1 MKKIL
6 FICTGNVCRSP
17 MAEGLLRHMLRGRND
32 IQVASAGLGALE
44 GMGAT
49 DVAVDVMTEYG
60 IDISSHASQSLGGE
74 LVQQAD
80 FIFTMTRQ
88 QYDAIQ
94 ALYPPAAEKTFLVRE
109 FEEMRPAENKDI
121 ADPIGQSVDVYRRT
135 RDQIRDAL
143 PSLIVFIDQLS
154 ATAGKTS
161 REVAAATSDESRGLR
176 IALAGDHGG
185 VEIKAALKDWLA
197 QHGYPFSDFGTH
209 TTEPV
214 DYPEYA
220 FLVARE
226 LLAGNFDRG
235 ILICKSGIGMS
246 IAANRFPGVRAAMV
260 SNEHGARL
268 SREHN
273 DANVLVLSGIDLDSE
288 QAKHV
293 LDIWLHTGFDGGRH
307 ARRVDEMD
315 HPPIMNTIA
324 TPVKKT
330 SALAVSDPEIFS
342 AVQQEKQRQ
351 QENIELIAS
360 ENFVS
365 PAILEAA
372 GSVLTNK
379 YAEGYVGKRYYGGC
393 EYVDIAEQLAI
404 DRAKQLFGSEHVNVQ
419 PHSGSQANMAVYFAT
434 LQHGDTI
441 LTMELAHGGHLTH
454 GSPRNFS
461 GRFYKVVHYGVRQD
475 NEMIDYDQLAKLA
488 LECRPKM
495 ITAGASAYSRI
506 IDFKRMRE
514 IADSV
519 GALLF
524 VDMAHIA
531 GLVAAGIHPSPVPL
545 ADFVTTTTHKTL
557 RGPRAG
563 LILCK
568 AKYAKDIDGWV
579 LPGIQGGPLMHI
591 IAAKAV
597 CFLEAMKPEFKDYQR
612 QIVKNARALAGALTA
627 LGFRIVSGGTDN
639 HLMLVDLRP
648 KKLTGKIAQE
658 SLDRAGITT
667 NKNLIPYD
675 PEKPLVTSGIRLGT
689 PAVTTRGMQEAE
701 MEQIAALITEVLQ
714 KPEDTT
720 VQARAKERVRAI
732 TARFP
737 LPY

>member
-17 MAEGLLRHMLRGRND
+17 MADGLLQHMLRGRND
-32 IQVASAGLGALE
+32 VQVVSAGLGAPD
-44 GMGAT
+44 GSTAT
-49 DVAVDVMTEYG
+49 QAAIEVMAELG
-60 IDISSHASQSLGGE
+60 IDISSHASQPLNGD
-74 LVQQAD
+74 LVRQAD

-88 QYDAIQ
+88 QQDTIQ
-94 ALYPPAAEKTFLVRE
+94 ALYPAAAEKTFLVRE
-109 FEEMRPAENKDI
+109 FEESGAAENKDI
-121 ADPIGQSVDVYRRT
+121 ADPIGQSIEVYRRT

-143 PSLIVFIDQLS
+143 PSLIVFIDQTTAAARKAAKEVAS
-154 ATAGKTS
+154 PATA
-161 REVAAATSDESRGLR
+161 DESRPLR
-176 IALAGDHGG
+176 IALAADHGG
-185 VEIKAALKDWLA
+185 VEIKAVLKDWLA
-197 QHGYPFSDFGTH
+197 QHGYQFSDFGTH
-209 TTEPV
+209 STDAV
-214 DYPEYA
+214 DYPDYA
-220 FLVARE
+220 FIVANE
-226 LLAGNFDRG
+226 IAAGTFDRG
-235 ILICKSGIGMS
+235 VLVCKSGIGMT
-246 IAANRFPGVRAAMV
+246 IAANRVLGVRAAMV
-260 SNEHGARL
+260 ANEHWARL

-273 DANVLVLSGIDLDSE
+273 NANVLVLSGLDTSADGAKRIID
-288 QAKHV
+288 V
-293 LDIWLHTGFDGGRH
+293 WLNTPFAGGRH
-307 ARRVDEMD
+307 ERRVEKMD
-315 HPPIMNTIA
+315 HPPVVTA
-324 TPVKKT
+324 RVEKKT
-330 SALAVSDPEIFS
+330 SALATTDPEVFD
-342 AVQQEKQRQ
+342 AVQREKRRQ

-372 GSVLTNK
+372 GTVLTNK
-379 YAEGYVGKRYYGGC
+379 YAEGYPGRRYYGGC

-404 DRAKQLFGSEHVNVQ
+404 DRAKQLFGAEHVNVQ

-434 LQHGDTI
+434 IQHGDTI

-461 GRFYKVVHYGVRQD
+461 GRFYKVVHYGVRPD
-475 NEMIDYDQLAKLA
+475 TERIDYDQLAKLA
-488 LECRPKM
+488 QESRPKM
-495 ITAGASAYSRI
+495 ITAGASAYPRI

-531 GLVAAGIHPSPVPL
+531 GLVAAGLHPSPVPL

-568 AKYAKDIDGWV
+568 AKYAKDIDSWV

-597 CFLEAMKPEFKDYQR
+597 CFLEAMKPGFKDYQR
-612 QIVKNARALAGALTA
+612 QIIKNANALATA
-627 LGFRIVSGGTDN
+627 LAERGFRIVSGGTDN

-658 SLDRAGITT
+658 SLDKAGITT

-675 PEKPLVTSGIRLGT
+675 PEKPLVTSGIRLGS
-689 PAVTTRGMQEAE
+689 PAVTTRGMKEAE
-701 MEQIAALITEVLQ
+701 MAQIAGLITEVLE
-714 KPEDTT
+714 KPDDAS
-720 VQARAKERVRAI
+720 VQASVKEKVRAL

>member
-6 FICTGNVCRSP
+6 FVCTGNVCRSP

-44 GMGAT
+44 GVGAT
-49 DVAVDVMTEYG
+49 GAAIEVMAELG
-60 IDISSHASQSLGGE
+60 IDISSHVSQSLGSE
-74 LVQQAD
+74 LVRQAD
-80 FIFTMTRQ
+80 FILTMTRQ
-88 QYDAIQ
+88 HYDAIQ
-94 ALYPPAAEKTFLVRE
+94 ALHPAAAEKAFLVRE
-109 FEEMRPAENKDI
+109 FEELRAEENKDI
-121 ADPIGQSVDVYRRT
+121 ADPIGQSIEVYRRT
-135 RDQIRDAL
+135 RDQVRDAL
-143 PSLIVFIDQLS
+143 PSLIVFINQTA
-154 ATAGKTS
+154 ATTGQAT
-161 REVAAATSDESRGLR
+161 REVAAATNDETRALR

-197 QHGYPFSDFGTH
+197 QQGYAFADFGTH
-209 TTEPV
+209 TTDPV

-235 ILICKSGIGMS
+235 VLICKSGIGMS
-246 IAANRFPGVRAAMV
+246 IAANRFSGVRAAMV
-260 SNEHGARL
+260 STEHWARL

-273 DANVLVLSGIDLDSE
+273 DANVLVLSAIDVDAE
-288 QAKHV
+288 QAKHL
-293 LDIWLHTGFDGGRH
+293 LDVWLHTNFDGGRH
-307 ARRVDEMD
+307 ALRVDEMD
-315 HPPIMNTIA
+315 HPPIMNTTS
-324 TPVKKT
+324 TPAKKT
-330 SALAVSDPEIFS
+330 SALAVTDPEIFN
-342 AVQQEKQRQ
+342 AVQREKQRQ

-365 PAILEAA
+365 PAILEVA

-379 YAEGYVGKRYYGGC
+379 YAEGYPGRRYYGGC

-404 DRAKQLFGSEHVNVQ
+404 DRAKQLFGAEHANVQ
-419 PHSGSQANMAVYFAT
+419 PHSGSQANMAVYFAAI
-434 LQHGDTI
+434 QHGDTI

-488 LECRPKM
+488 HDCRPKM
-495 ITAGASAYSRI
+495 ITAGASAYPRV

-568 AKYAKDIDGWV
+568 AKYAKDIDSWV

-597 CFLEAMKPEFKDYQR
+597 CFLEAMKPDFKDYQR
-612 QIVKNARALAGALTA
+612 QIVKNAKALATALTA

-689 PAVTTRGMQEAE
+689 PAVTTRGMKEAE
-701 MEQIAALITEVLQ
+701 MEQIAALITEVLE
-714 KPEDTT
+714 KPDNAN
-720 VQARAKERVRAI
+720 VQASVKEKVRAI
-732 TARFP
+732 TAKFP

>member
-6 FICTGNVCRSP
+6 FVCTGNVCRSP

-32 IQVASAGLGALE
+32 VQVASAGLAALDS
-44 GMGAT
+44 MRAT
-49 DVAVDVMTEYG
+49 DLAIDVMAELG
-60 IDISSHASQSLGGE
+60 MDISSHVSQSMSAD
-74 LVQQAD
+74 LVRQAD
-80 FIFTMTRQ
+80 FIFVMTHQ
-88 QYDAIQ
+88 HQDTLQ
-94 ALYPPAAEKTFLVRE
+94 TLFPSAAEKTFLVRE
-109 FEEMRPAENKDI
+109 FEESIAGENKDI
-121 ADPIGQSVDVYRRT
+121 ADPIGQPLEVYRRT

-143 PSLIVFIDQLS
+143 PSLIVFMDQTTAVVP
-154 ATAGKTS
+154 ATNEEA
-161 REVAAATSDESRGLR
+161 RRFRV
-176 IALAGDHGG
+176 ALAGDHGG

-197 QHGYPFSDFGTH
+197 QEGYPFADFGTH
-209 TTEPV
+209 TTESV

-220 FLVARE
+220 YIIARE

-235 ILICKSGIGMS
+235 ILVCKSGIGMS
-246 IAANRFPGVRAAMV
+246 IAANRFVGIRAAMV
-260 SNEHGARL
+260 SNEHWARL

-273 DANVLVLSGIDLDSE
+273 NANVLVLSGIELNAA
-288 QAKHV
+288 QAKQI
-293 LDIWLHTGFDGGRH
+293 LDTWLHTDFGGGRH
-307 ARRVDEMD
+307 ARRVNEME
-315 HPPIMNTIA
+315 HPPVLNVTTA
-324 TPVKKT
+324 PAKKT
-330 SALAVSDPEIFS
+330 SALAVADPDTFD
-342 AVQQEKQRQ
+342 AVQREKKRQ

-372 GSVLTNK
+372 GTVLTNK
-379 YAEGYVGKRYYGGC
+379 YAEGYPGKRYYGGC
-393 EYVDIAEQLAI
+393 EYVDVVEQLAI
-404 DRAKQLFGSEHVNVQ
+404 DRAKQLFGAEHANVQ
-419 PHSGSQANMAVYFAT
+419 PHSGSQANMAVYFSSI
-434 LQHGDTI
+434 QHGDTI

-475 NEMIDYDQLAKLA
+475 NERIDYDQLAKLA

-495 ITAGASAYSRI
+495 ITAGASAYPRV

-531 GLVAAGIHPSPVPL
+531 GLVAAGIHPSPVPM

-568 AKYAKDIDGWV
+568 AKYAKDIDSWV

-597 CFLEAMKPEFKDYQR
+597 CFLEAMKPGFKEYQQ
-612 QIVKNARALAGALTA
+612 QIVKNAKTLAAALATR
-627 LGFRIVSGGTDN
+627 GFRIVSGGTDN

-648 KKLTGKIAQE
+648 KKITGKIAQE
-658 SLDRAGITT
+658 SLDKAGITT

-675 PEKPLVTSGIRLGT
+675 PEKPLVTSGIRFGT
-689 PAVTTRGMQEAE
+689 PAVTTRGMKEAE
-701 MEQIAALITEVLQ
+701 MELVAALITEVLA
-714 KPEDTT
+714 KPDD
-720 VQARAKERVRAI
+720 VALQASVKAKVRAL
-732 TARFP
+732 TGKFP